1 MKRKEES
8 QTKAADRKREVDSEF
23 DQDHTRLMY
32 KNIANSVQY
41 LVLNCLKYQQFHASS
56 QTMLHL
62 RHGLCI
68 IAFMKC
74 LKGQQLTRI
83 ARRLLPLN
91 VFVFVVNVFCSP
103 WSNVSLG
110 GFCIKTERLFQ
121 N

>member
-68 IAFMKC
+68 SS
-74 LKGQQLTRI
+74 G
-83 ARRLLPLN
+83 
-91 VFVFVVNVFCSP
+91 S
-103 WSNVSLG
+103 SLS
-110 GFCIKTERLFQ
+110 
-121 N
+121 